1 MTKLTNRTVAATRPR
16 DRDVFVWD
24 DELPGFGLRVKPS
37 GVKSYVIQYRNRH
50 NDSRRITI
58 GRHGVIGPE
67 KARRKAKKMLADVQD
82 GADPATE
89 RKDDREAPTVA
100 ELAEKY
106 LREHAAPHK
115 KPRSVEEDQRL
126 LRLHVL
132 PALGRKKVAGIT
144 RADIT
149 GLHHAMRDTPGAAN
163 RTLALVSKMLNLA
176 EKWGLRPDGSNPCRH
191 VDRYPERKM
200 ERFLSVDE
208 LGRLGAVLAEAE
220 RTATELR
227 SVIAA
232 VRLLMFTGARLGEI
246 LNLEWSHVDFE
257 RSCLRLPESKTGA
270 KVIHLNAPALEV
282 LNGIERDGSPWVIAG
297 RDPDKPLVNLR
308 KPWHRIRAKAGLEGV
323 RLHDLRHSFASVG
336 AAGGLSLPMIG
347 ALLGHTQAA
356 TTQRYAHLA
365 ADPLKQA
372 ADMIGERIRAAINGK
387 SGEVV
392 PLDRPKDNVS

>member
-191 VDRYPERKM
+191 VDKYPERKM

-208 LGRLGAVLAEAE
+208 LRRLGAVLAEAE
-220 RTATELR
+220 RTATELP

-308 KPWHRIRAKAGLEGV
+308 KPWHRIRKAAGLDNV

>member
-89 RKDDREAPTVA
+89 RKDDREALTVA

-257 RSCLRLPESKTGA
+257 WSCLRLPESKTGA

-308 KPWHRIRAKAGLEGV
+308 KPWHRIRKAAGLDNV

>member
-257 RSCLRLPESKTGA
+257 WSCLRLPESKTGA

-308 KPWHRIRAKAGLEGV
+308 KPWHRIRKAAGLDNV

>member
-163 RTLALVSKMLNLA
+163 RTLALLSKMMNLA

-191 VDRYPERKM
+191 VDKYPERKM

-208 LGRLGAVLAEAE
+208 LGSLGAVLAEAE
-220 RTATELR
+220 RTATELP

-308 KPWHRIRAKAGLEGV
+308 KPWHRIRKAAGLDNV

>member
-163 RTLALVSKMLNLA
+163 RTLALLSKMMNLA
-176 EKWGLRPDGSNPCRH
+176 EKWGLRLDGSNPCRH
-191 VDRYPERKM
+191 VDKYPERKM

-208 LGRLGAVLAEAE
+208 LGSLGAVLAEAE
-220 RTATELR
+220 RTATELP
-227 SVIAA
+227 SVIPA

-257 RSCLRLPESKTGA
+257 WSCLRLPDSKTGA

-323 RLHDLRHSFASVG
+323 RLHDIRHSFASIG
-336 AAGGLSLPMIG
+336 AAGGLSLPIIG

-356 TTQRYAHLA
+356 TTMRYAHLA

-372 ADMIGERIRAAINGK
+372 ADMIGKRIAAAMRGE

-392 PLDRPKDNVS
+392 ELSGAKR

>member
-220 RTATELR
+220 RTATELP

-257 RSCLRLPESKTGA
+257 WSCLRLPESKTGA

-308 KPWHRIRAKAGLEGV
+308 KPWHRIRKAAGLDNV

>member
-1 MTKLTNRTVAATRPR
+1 MTKLTNRTVASTRPR

-106 LREHAAPHK
+106 LREHAAPYK

-308 KPWHRIRAKAGLEGV
+308 KPWHRIRKAAGLDDV

-392 PLDRPKDNVS
+392 PLDRPKYNVS

>member
-297 RDPDKPLVNLR
+297 RDPNKPLVNLR
-308 KPWHRIRAKAGLEGV
+308 KPWHRIRKAAGLDNV

-336 AAGGLSLPMIG
+336 VAGGLSLPMIG
-347 ALLGHTQAA
+347 ALLGHTQPA
-356 TTQRYAHLA
+356 TTARYAHLA

-372 ADMIGERIRAAINGK
+372 ADMIGGRIAAALRGE

-392 PLDRPKDNVS
+392 ELNGTKR

>member
-67 KARRKAKKMLADVQD
+67 NARRKAKKMLADVQD

-115 KPRSVEEDQRL
+115 KPRTVEEDQRL

-163 RTLALVSKMLNLA
+163 RTLALLSKMMNLA
-176 EKWGLRPDGSNPCRH
+176 EKWGLRLDGSNPCRH
-191 VDRYPERKM
+191 VDKYPERKM
-200 ERFLSVDE
+200 ERFLSGDE
-208 LGRLGAVLAEAE
+208 LGRLGAILSEAE
-220 RTATELR
+220 RTATELT

-232 VRLLMFTGARLGEI
+232 IRLLMFTGARLGEI
-246 LNLEWSHVDFE
+246 LNLRWDQVDPE
-257 RSCLRLPESKTGA
+257 RTCLRLPESKTGA

-372 ADMIGERIRAAINGK
+372 ADMIGKRIAAAMRGE

-392 PLDRPKDNVS
+392 ELSGTKR

>member
-308 KPWHRIRAKAGLEGV
+308 KPWHRIRKAAGLDNV

-392 PLDRPKDNVS
+392 PLDRTKDKVS

>member
-1 MTKLTNRTVAATRPR
+1 MTKLTNRTVASTRPR

-220 RTATELR
+220 RTATELP

>member
-176 EKWGLRPDGSNPCRH
+176 EKWGLHPDGSNPCRH

-308 KPWHRIRAKAGLEGV
+308 KPWHRIRKAAGLDNV

-356 TTQRYAHLA
+356 TTLRYAHLA

-372 ADMIGERIRAAINGK
+372 ADMIGKRIAAAMEAGEN
-387 SGEVV
+387 GEVV
-392 PLDRPKDNVS
+392 PLNRKT

>member
-308 KPWHRIRAKAGLEGV
+308 KPWHRIRKAAGLDNV

>member
-58 GRHGVIGPE
+58 GRHGVTGPE

-89 RKDDREAPTVA
+89 RKDDREAPMVA

-144 RADIT
+144 RANIT

-270 KVIHLNAPALEV
+270 KVIHLNAPSLEI

-308 KPWHRIRAKAGLEGV
+308 KPWHRIRKAAGLDNV

>member
-67 KARRKAKKMLADVQD
+67 KARWKAKKMLADVQD

-106 LREHAAPHK
+106 LREHAAPYK

-163 RTLALVSKMLNLA
+163 RTLALLSKMMNLA
-176 EKWGLRPDGSNPCRH
+176 EKWGLRLDGSNPCRH
-191 VDRYPERKM
+191 VDKYPERKM

-208 LGRLGAVLAEAE
+208 LGSLGAVLAEAE
-220 RTATELR
+220 RTATELP
-227 SVIAA
+227 SVIPA

-297 RDPDKPLVNLR
+297 RDPNKPLVNLR

-323 RLHDLRHSFASVG
+323 RLHDLRHSFASIG

-392 PLDRPKDNVS
+392 ELNRSK

>member
-67 KARRKAKKMLADVQD
+67 NARRKAKKMLADVQD

-163 RTLALVSKMLNLA
+163 RTLALLSKMMNLA
-176 EKWGLRPDGSNPCRH
+176 EKWGLRLDGSNPCRH
-191 VDRYPERKM
+191 VDKYPERKM
-200 ERFLSVDE
+200 ERFLSGDE
-208 LGRLGAVLAEAE
+208 LGRLGAILSEAE
-220 RTATELR
+220 RTATELT

-232 VRLLMFTGARLGEI
+232 IRLLMFTGARLGEI
-246 LNLEWSHVDFE
+246 LNLRWDQVDPE
-257 RSCLRLPESKTGA
+257 RTCLRLPESKTGA

-372 ADMIGERIRAAINGK
+372 ADMIGKRIAAAMRGE

-392 PLDRPKDNVS
+392 ELSGTKR

>member
-1 MTKLTNRTVAATRPR
+1 MTKLTNRTVSATRPR

-67 KARRKAKKMLADVQD
+67 KARWKAKKMLADVQD

-89 RKDDREAPTVA
+89 RKDDREAPTVD

-257 RSCLRLPESKTGA
+257 WSCLRLPESKTGA

-308 KPWHRIRAKAGLEGV
+308 KPWHRIRKAAGLDNV

-336 AAGGLSLPMIG
+336 AAGGAVPAYDRG
-347 ALLGHTQAA
+347 ATRAYPGGHDTALRA
-356 TTQRYAHLA
+356 PCRRPLEAGGRY
-365 ADPLKQA
+365 
-372 ADMIGERIRAAINGK
+372 
-387 SGEVV
+387 
-392 PLDRPKDNVS
+392 DR

>member
-132 PALGRKKVAGIT
+132 PALGRKKVAGIA

-163 RTLALVSKMLNLA
+163 RTLALLSKMMNLA
-176 EKWGLRPDGSNPCRH
+176 EKWGLRLDGSNPCRH
-191 VDRYPERKM
+191 VDKYPERKM

-257 RSCLRLPESKTGA
+257 WSCLRLPESKTGA

-308 KPWHRIRAKAGLEGV
+308 KPWHRIRKAADLDNV

>member
-1 MTKLTNRTVAATRPR
+1 MTKLTNRTVASTRPR

-163 RTLALVSKMLNLA
+163 RTLALLSKMMNLA

-191 VDRYPERKM
+191 VDHYPERKM

-220 RTATELR
+220 RTATELP

-308 KPWHRIRAKAGLEGV
+308 KPWHRIRKAAGLDNV